1 MSLQIN
7 LMENS
12 VIREL
17 VLKHERESEERGAE
31 LGQAKML
38 RLMLEQRFGKLPK
51 WALKLVDEAD
61 VETLENWGLKLLD
74 AERLEDV
81 LPRPRSNR
89 RRLPALKKRNASKK
103 RNGAK

>member
-1 MSLQIN
+1 SLQIN

-17 VLKHERESEERGAE
+17 VLKRERESEQ
-31 LGQAKML
+31 LGHAKML
-38 RLMLEQRFGKLPK
+38 RLQLEQRFGKLPK

-61 VETLENWGLKLLD
+61 VETLEDWGLKLLD

-81 LPRPRSNR
+81 LPRPKGGSRTLST
-89 RRLPALKKRNASKK
+89 LKKRSANKK